1 MTEPEP
7 DTTPDPEPPT
17 TFTEMEP
24 TLMTTAPS
32 TAVITGRP
40 QKDIRLKVDG
50 EYFETQVSSVEYQAK
65 SIEWQGGTP
74 DANLVDATHELVITA
89 IQALDDEDSFLRIA
103 WPLRGQR
110 VEIEW
115 QPHADSPFKLTSTIT
130 IPFFNL
136 GGKVNQFNE
145 STLTCKSTDPVAVTS

>member
-1 MTEPEP
+1 MTDLEPEP
-7 DTTPDPEPPT
+7 ETIDPETPT
-17 TFTEMEP
+17 TLTEME
-24 TLMTTAPS
+24 TLMTTTPS

-50 EYFETQVSSVEYQAK
+50 EYYETQVSSVEYQAK

-74 DANLVDATHELVITA
+74 EANLLDATHELVITA
-89 IQALDDEDSFLRIA
+89 IQALDDEDSFTRIA
-103 WPLRGQR
+103 WGLRGQR

-115 QPHADSPFKLTSTIT
+115 QPHADAAFKLTSTIT

-145 STLTCKSTDPVAVTS
+145 TTLTCKSTDPVTTS